1 MSFFV
6 FSDLNW
12 EQIDAWLGA
21 LSAIRTITSIS
32 VRTHLRWHPR
42 ACRRG
47 RLEGRKGGSEVEGV
61 GNTGVVRSIRTSH
74 RSIGAYGTV
83 GWITLKVVACNVG
96 HYFIYIYIHTD
107 REMFC
112 PKLENKLRA
121 RYPFFISTQP
131 HNTINRF
138 LFFDF
143 FARVKN
149 VGTRN
154 EISIARCLKE
164 TRDVYIF

>member
-1 MSFFV
+1 
-6 FSDLNW
+6 
-12 EQIDAWLGA
+12 
-21 LSAIRTITSIS
+21 
-32 VRTHLRWHPR
+32 
-42 ACRRG
+42 
-47 RLEGRKGGSEVEGV
+47 
-61 GNTGVVRSIRTSH
+61 
-74 RSIGAYGTV
+74 
-83 GWITLKVVACNVG
+83 
-96 HYFIYIYIHTD
+96 
-107 REMFC
+107 MFC

-131 HNTINRF
+131 HNTINQF

-154 EISIARCLKE
+154 EISSARGLKE